1 MMNVYAAGCL
11 VPIVTI
17 RGRKHAAIPAGL
29 LADTPE
35 EHRRR
40 GEAAD
45 ALWRELLRRIGE
57 QT

>member
-17 RGRKHAAIPAGL
+17 QGRKHAAIPTGL

-35 EHRRR
+35 EYRRR
-40 GEAAD
+40 GDAAD
-45 ALWRELLRRIGE
+45 ALWRELVRRVDE
-57 QT
+57 KT